1 MLTSYWLTPADI
13 LVSEN
18 NHSGF
23 YHGEL
28 RMLTLLEHSADDL
41 ECGKLDK
48 LFYFYLVKAE
58 DPILMVYSTEL
69 GSAFIEQGYNRFYA
83 GIVRGEP
90 YWQSARIVSD
100 IPLEFNVS
108 KDLKIYH
115 NRCVEIFDRHTAEN
129 LLTAH
134 KIQNKWTTVLN
145 AGEVLNTRRANF
157 NFTIESKKVLDRA
170 RPGRLIA
177 GHRVHRLSGTRP
189 GDAVVVDVKD
199 HGSVVTA
206 IRTLFKLCMET

>member
-1 MLTSYWLTPADI
+1 VLTSYWLTPAEI

-48 LFYFYLVKAE
+48 LFYFYLVKAQ
-58 DPILMVYSTEL
+58 DPILMVYSTDL
-69 GSAFIEQGYNRFYA
+69 AGAFIEQGYNRFYA

-90 YWQSARIVSD
+90 YWQSARIISN

-108 KDLKIYH
+108 SDLKIHY
-115 NRCVEIFDRHTAEN
+115 NRSVEIFDRHTAEQ
-129 LLTAH
+129 LLTTG
-134 KIQNKWTTVLN
+134 KIYKKWETVLN
-145 AGEVLNTRRANF
+145 AGEVLNTRRADF
-157 NFTIESKKVLDRA
+157 DFAVESKKVLDRA
-170 RPGRLIA
+170 KPGRLIA

-189 GDAVVVDVKD
+189 GDTVVVDVKD

-206 IRTLFKLCMET
+206 IRTLFKLCTET